1 MDMKNVKTVGDISEE
16 ILKELNSLEAG
27 DLLKWAFETFKD
39 KAAIGTSFQLTGS
52 VITDLSVKAVG
63 AKNVRVFTVDTLRLH
78 DETYEV
84 MDEFEKFYG
93 VTIEKFTPDEGKL
106 KDMIDRFGEYLFFTD
121 KAKQEYCCEVR
132 KVLPN
137 NEAVKTLD
145 VWISGLRGDQSDYR
159 KSVKKV
165 EIVLEPDTDRKILKI
180 NPLNDWSRDKVKDHI
195 KENNLP
201 YNKLF
206 DQNYDSIGCIICTT
220 PQVEGEKPR
229 AGRWRWF
236 NAMGDD
242 NKECGIHLN
251 KKGDNK

>member
-1 MDMKNVKTVGDISEE
+1 MKLNDIKTVNDISDEN
-16 ILKELNSLEAG
+16 LVELNSLEAP
-27 DLLKWAFETFKD
+27 DLLKWVFDTFKD
-39 KAAIGTSFQLTGS
+39 GAAIGTSFQLTGS

-63 AKNVRVFTVDTLRLH
+63 ADSVRLFTVDTLRLH

-84 MDEFEKFYG
+84 MSQFEKFYE
-93 VTIEKFTPDEGKL
+93 VKIEKFTPDENKL
-106 KDMIDRFGEYLFFTD
+106 KDMIGRFGEYLFFTD
-121 KAKQEYCCEVR
+121 KAKQEYCCEIR

-137 NEAVKTLD
+137 DDALKTLD

-165 EIVLEPDTDRKILKI
+165 EIIEEPGTNRKILKI
-180 NPLNDWSRDKVKDHI
+180 NPLNDWSRDKVKDYI

-220 PQVEGEKPR
+220 PQVEGEPPR

-251 KKGDNK
+251 KKGDNI

>member
-1 MDMKNVKTVGDISEE
+1 MNIDKIKSINDINEAVLE
-16 ILKELNSLEAG
+16 ELNSLEAPE
-27 DLLKWAFETFKD
+27 LLKWVFGTFKN

-52 VITDLSVKAVG
+52 VITDLSVKAAG
-63 AKNVRVFTVDTLRLH
+63 AEHVRVFTVDTLRLH

-84 MDEFEKFYG
+84 MDQFEKFYG
-93 VTIEKFTPDEGKL
+93 IKIEKFTPDEKKL

-137 NEAVKTLD
+137 DEALKTLD
-145 VWISGLRGDQSDYR
+145 VWISGLRGDQSSYR
-159 KSVKKV
+159 KSVKKAEV
-165 EIVLEPDTDRKILKI
+165 IDEPGTGRKILKI
-180 NPLNDWSRDKVKDHI
+180 NPLNDWSRDKVKDYI

-220 PQVEGEKPR
+220 PQVEGEPPR